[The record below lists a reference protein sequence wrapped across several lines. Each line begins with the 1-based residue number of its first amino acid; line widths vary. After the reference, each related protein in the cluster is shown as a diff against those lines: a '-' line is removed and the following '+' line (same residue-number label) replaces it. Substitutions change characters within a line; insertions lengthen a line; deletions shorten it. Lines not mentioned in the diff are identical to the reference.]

1 MTKIGKPRTKT
12 KTNSAKS
19 KIGYAGQDRKTYVH
33 EPTEIT
39 LPDAD
44 RFADIAE
51 ILELEDDGL
60 RALVIVSR
68 HVKEDL
74 DAMASVERSM
84 KERKQLIQRLTLL
97 ENALARVRLECE
109 RHAAVM
115 DVILPADSR
124 AYLGQALNFSTM
136 NELLQTNVLP
146 AHAERLMQGSVDLL
160 AIEDALRP
168 SREALGLKHG
178 GTFLVGLIRKLHEPI
193 KLWVENHARL
203 NTNSG
208 HRRVAR
214 NHLLYWLIYEADDI
228 LGPNG
233 LHTPGCLARLCK
245 VMVAECGLDE
255 QGLDSAIKRM
265 KDQVAQ
271 EKAERRLAQAEPVTT
286 SLN

>member
-1 MTKIGKPRTKT
+1 MTKTGKPRKKT
-12 KTNSAKS
+12 KSTSAKR

-51 ILELEDDGL
+51 TLELEDDGL
-60 RALVIVSR
+60 RALVIVLR

-74 DAMASVERSM
+74 DAMASVERSTE
-84 KERKQLIQRLTLL
+84 ERKDLIQRLTLL
-97 ENALARVRLECE
+97 ESSLARVRQECE

-115 DVILPADSR
+115 DVILPEDSR

-136 NELLQTNVLP
+136 NALLQTNVLP

-178 GTFLVGLIRKLHEPI
+178 GTLFLGLIRKLHEPI

-214 NHLLYWLIYEADDI
+214 NHLLYWLIYEAADI
-228 LGPNG
+228 LGPDG
-233 LHTPGCLARLCK
+233 LYTPGCLARLCK
-245 VMVAECGLDE
+245 VMVAECRLDE

-265 KDQVAQ
+265 KDLVQR
-271 EKAERRLAQAEPVTT
+271 EKAKRQLAHAEPVTT

>member
-1 MTKIGKPRTKT
+1 MTKTGKPKKKA

-19 KIGYAGQDRKTYVH
+19 KIGYAGQDRKTYVQ

-39 LPDAD
+39 MPDAD
-44 RFADIAE
+44 RFADLAE

-60 RALVIVSR
+60 RTLVIVLR

-74 DAMASVERSM
+74 DAMASVERSTE
-84 KERKQLIQRLTLL
+84 ERKNLIQRLTLL
-97 ENALARVRLECE
+97 ESALARVRLECE

-124 AYLGQALNFSTM
+124 AYLGQSLNFSAM
-136 NELLQTNVLP
+136 NEVLQTNVLP
-146 AHAERLMQGSVDLL
+146 AHAERLMQGATDLL
-160 AIEDALRP
+160 TVEEALKP

-178 GTFLVGLIRKLHEPI
+178 GTLFLGLIRRVHEPI

-214 NHLLYWLIYEADDI
+214 NHLLYWLIYEAGDI
-228 LGPNG
+228 LGSDG
-233 LHTPGCLARLCK
+233 LLAPGRLTRLCK

-265 KDQVAQ
+265 KDRVAQ
-271 EKAERRLAQAEPVTT
+271 EKAERRLAQAEPFTT